1 MSTQPAELLKAARL
15 LSLGEPF
22 LAERTATAG
31 LRRYPDNGRLLQ
43 VRGIARHYLFHL
55 GPAIAD
61 LEAAMTLVPLD
72 PLGIWCLADAY
83 ESQKRFDLTRHLAR
97 WLIGRR
103 DCPPRLFPRLAKML
117 ARLGED
123 ELALQAWEE
132 CDRRE
137 PDQAE
142 TLFEMGYLMNRL
154 GYSPAAIISRL
165 KRAAQLDPK
174 HAGYQAQLGLVQIAS
189 GRTDEGRQILIDL
202 APGKVACP
210 HLATRI
216 ARGLEEAHRVDLAS
230 QWWKRSIELVRD
242 PGYQPE

>member
-1 MSTQPAELLKAARL
+1 MSTQPAELLRAARL

-43 VRGIARHYLFHL
+43 LRGIARHYLFHL
-55 GPAIAD
+55 GPAVAD

-83 ESQKRFDLTRHLAR
+83 ENQKRFDLARHLAR
-97 WLIGRR
+97 WLVGRR

-117 ARLGED
+117 SRLGEA

-137 PDQAE
+137 PNQAE
-142 TLFEMGYLMNRL
+142 TLFEIAYLMNRI
-154 GYSPAAIISRL
+154 GYSPTVIISRL
-165 KRAAQLDPK
+165 KRAVELDPQ
-174 HAGYQAQLGLVQIAS
+174 HAGYQAQLGLVQIAA
-189 GRTDEGRQILIDL
+189 GRTDLGRQILKDL
-202 APGKVACP
+202 VPSQVACP

-230 QWWKRSIELVRD
+230 PWWKRSIELVRD